1 MTIHGKSKGNK
12 KTCINHVK
20 KRKEAVEIN
29 SKLPEFYLGF

>member
-1 MTIHGKSKGNK
+1 MGNQK
-12 KTCINHVK
+12 EIKNPYQSCE